1 MMLDKAAL
9 LVRILKRPAGDIV
22 PTCGLSS
29 RPARDWTET
38 EKKTIITSSSAKD
51 GLTRTLAIGG
61 PRKKNNAQVSATN
74 DDPAR
79 SPPERPQR
87 R

>member
-38 EKKTIITSSSAKD
+38 EKKDHYYFIFSKR
-51 GLTRTLAIGG
+51 RTDSYFGHRR
-61 PRKKNNAQVSATN
+61 PPKK
-74 DDPAR
+74 
-79 SPPERPQR
+79 E
-87 R
+87 